1 MADIEYNAAEKRVA
15 DGPADAATGAE
26 IGKDAHTDGAA
37 LSPTT
42 EDLLLP
48 PGSVDPVYA
57 AKAQV
62 LNRAIQ
68 KIGMGRYQWQL
79 FGVVGFGWASDNLWP
94 IVTSL
99 IFTPVTNEFSPARP
113 PLLTLAQN
121 LGLLAGAVFWG
132 FGCDVFGRRWAFNA
146 TLGLAA
152 VWGLIAAS
160 APNFAAI
167 AVFDALWSFGVGGNL
182 PVDSAIFLEFLPA
195 SHQYLLTILSVDWAL
210 AQVLANLVAWP
221 LLGNLTCQED
231 ATTCTRGA
239 NMGWR
244 YFLITMGGLT
254 LVMFAVRFFLFTLH
268 ESPKYL
274 MGRGLD
280 ADAVRVVQEVARRNG
295 TTSTLTLAD
304 LQACE
309 PDGYTN
315 PALAKKS
322 ASAEE
327 ATSSKLFSTN
337 AVAAVRRNA
346 AEFDLERIRALFAT
360 RRLGLSTGLIM
371 AVWALIGLAYPLY
384 NAFLPYI
391 QATRGADF
399 GDGSTYLTY
408 RNSLIIAVLGV
419 PGALLGGALVELP
432 RFGRKGTLAL
442 STIITGVVLYGS
454 TTALTSNALL
464 GWNSAFSFASSIMY
478 AVLYSFTP
486 ELFPTPQ
493 RGTGNALTATCNRVF
508 GIMAPIIAMFANLQ
522 TSVPVYVSGAL
533 FLVAGLL
540 VLLLPFESRGKPAM

>member
-1 MADIEYNAAEKRVA
+1 MADIENSPGEKPLVS
-15 DGPADAATGAE
+15 GPADTVVRAEPGNEDAQPDGVVLSPAAT
-26 IGKDAHTDGAA
+26 K
-37 LSPTT
+37 
-42 EDLLLP
+42 DLLLP
-48 PGSVDPVYA
+48 AGSVDPVYA

-62 LNRAIQ
+62 LNQAVQ
-68 KIGMGRYQWQL
+68 AIGMGRYQWQL

-99 IFTPVTNEFSPARP
+99 IFTPITNEFNPARP

-152 VWGLIAAS
+152 VWGLVAAS

-195 SHQYLLTILSVDWAL
+195 SHQYLLTVLSVDWAL

-221 LLGNLTCQED
+221 LLGNLTCQEGD
-231 ATTCTRGA
+231 AGTCTRGA

-244 YFLITMGGLT
+244 YFVITMGGLT
-254 LVMFAVRFFLFTLH
+254 LAMFAARFFLFTLH

-280 ADAVRVVQEVARRNG
+280 AQAVRVVHEVARRNG
-295 TTSTLTLAD
+295 TTSTLSIED
-304 LQACE
+304 LRACE
-309 PDGYTN
+309 PAGYVS
-315 PALAKKS
+315 PALAG
-322 ASAEE
+322 AAETG
-327 ATSSKLFSTN
+327 TSSFRANVTG
-337 AVAAVRRNA
+337 AIRRNL
-346 AEFDLERIRALFAT
+346 AEFDSERIRALFAS

-391 QATRGADF
+391 QATRGAHF

-408 RNSLIIAVLGV
+408 RNSLIVAVLGV

-442 STIITGVVLYGS
+442 STVVTGVFLYGS
-454 TTALTSNALL
+454 TTALTSDALL
-464 GWNSAFSFASSIMY
+464 GWNCAFSFSSSIMY

-493 RGTGNALTATCNRVF
+493 RGTGNALAATCNRVF

-533 FLVAGLL
+533 FLAAGLL
-540 VLLLPFESRGKPAM
+540 VLVLPFESRGKPAM